1 MATVVSSFNMFI
13 DTERNLSADSTGDN
27 VALPLSQTP
36 ITAGRDQFIRLN
48 LLEFSMPKSFH
59 DINALNNRFTIR
71 DSGGNQEVVLP
82 GSNYNSA
89 AKLFNSVAG
98 FQTPVMNVLK
108 SLAGGG
114 FATMSISVITPLSA
128 GNNSNVLQFVVD
140 YGAAHGYTAGTA
152 PKIQAYVSQGKA
164 YNILGGKRIVDD
176 ADSTTASLTTTLGD
190 ENADPAT
197 LANKLTFTAFY
208 TAHYHS
214 SSHVYLR
221 INEQNSN
228 IGTSSL
234 QSIKRD
240 TQRTEMASTKV
251 LAIVPIDTEYA
262 RYVAQTDNVFF
273 TDILSKSLA
282 QMRLQI
288 TDSLGNLFP
297 LVAPDQNRLGN
308 RYFSAVIRIDIMAY
322 PSGVP
327 HSVNNANLEEKTAP
341 RFSSAPTTHIGNFE
355 SNGNNGAQTGY
366 YPNGF
371 YNVSGKRLN

>member
-1 MATVVSSFNMFI
+1 MAKVSTSFNMFI
-13 DTERNLSADSTGDN
+13 DTERNLSKDSTGDN
-27 VALPLSQTP
+27 VQLPLSQTP
-36 ITAGRDQFIRLN
+36 IMAGPNQFIRLN
-48 LLEFSMPKSFH
+48 LLEFSMSKSFH

-82 GSNYNSA
+82 PSNYNSA

-98 FQTPVMNVLK
+98 FQTPVMDVLK
-108 SLAGGG
+108 NLAGGG

-140 YGAAHGYTAGTA
+140 YGAAHGYNAGTA
-152 PKIQAYVSQGKA
+152 PKIQTYVSQGKA

-176 ADSTTASLTTTLGD
+176 LDSTTVSLTTTLGD

-197 LANKLTFTAFY
+197 LANQLTFTAFY
-208 TAHYHS
+208 SAHYHS

-221 INEQNSN
+221 INEQNAN

-234 QSIKRD
+234 ESIKVD
-240 TQRTEMASTKV
+240 TQRTLMTSTKV

-288 TDSLGNLFP
+288 TDSLGNQFP
-297 LVAPDQNRLGN
+297 LIAPDQNTLGD
-308 RYFSAVIRIDIMAY
+308 RYFSAVIRIDIMEY
-322 PSGVP
+322 PSSIP
-327 HSVNNANLEEKTAP
+327 HSVNNANLDNTVAP
-341 RFSSAPTTHIGNFE
+341 RFTSAPATHIGNFD
-355 SNGNNGAQTGY
+355 SMGHNGGDGY
-366 YPNGF
+366 YGSGF
-371 YNVSGKRLN
+371 YNVAGKRIS